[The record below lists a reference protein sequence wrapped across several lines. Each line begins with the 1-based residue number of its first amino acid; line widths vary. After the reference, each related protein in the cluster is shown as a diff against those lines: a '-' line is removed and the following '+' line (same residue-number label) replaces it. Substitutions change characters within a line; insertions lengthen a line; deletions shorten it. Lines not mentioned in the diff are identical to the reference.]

1 MSQGI
6 YQIRNILNGRVYV
19 GSALIIERRWI
30 RHKKDLR
37 AGKHHAA
44 YLQRS
49 WTKHGAHNFA
59 FEIVEV
65 VDQAQRLIEIEQRWI
80 DKLKAFGPNGY
91 NSRAKA
97 DSPFGCR
104 HTPEARAKISAAMKI
119 VANNRGPITDEVRKI
134 FSEAQ
139 QLKAKQPRSE
149 KQRLGCLAA
158 GLKRVGTKMSD
169 EAKRKMSE
177 WRTGRPVSEIQR
189 LSLIGR
195 VISEAGRLNIGL
207 AKRGIKQSP
216 EHVKKRADA
225 HRGQKRT
232 PEQRQRMSE
241 AAKARCARAAK

>member
-49 WTKHGAHNFA
+49 WTKHGADNFA
-59 FEIVEV
+59 FEIVEF

-80 DKLKAFGPNGY
+80 DELKAFGPNGY

-104 HTPEARAKISAAMKI
+104 HTPEARAKISAAGKI
-119 VANNRGPITDEVRKI
+119 NAHKRGPVTAATRQNM
-134 FSEAQ
+134 SEAQ
-139 QLKAKQPRSE
+139 KRRFERPIPEQERANV
-149 KQRLGCLAA
+149 LASA
-158 GLKRVGTKMSD
+158 LRRVGTKMSD
-169 EAKRKMSE
+169 ETKRKLSE

-189 LSLIGR
+189 LSMIGR
-195 VISEAGRLNIGL
+195 VMSEAGRINMSL
-207 AKRGIKQSP
+207 AKRGIKQSL
-216 EHVKKRADA
+216 ESVKKRADA
-225 HRGQKRT
+225 NRGQKRT